1 MNETTPA
8 RETQESL
15 SLRAEAIIRCKIVEG
30 EFAFGM
36 RLSDRTLALTLDI
49 SRTPVR
55 EALAR
60 LANEGLVVIRPQSG
74 TFVMTPTPASIREIS
89 EMRGVLECGA
99 LRIAAA
105 KHPERLVAAVAVPLS
120 GGALAV
126 EEGELARATQMD
138 SAFHN
143 ALVAAAENQLLTSAY
158 RSIADRVEALRRRI
172 PNDMERMRRAVMQ
185 HRRII
190 DLAVTGRI
198 PQAEAELAG
207 HVQIVQ
213 SLAVDLMRTLEK
225 GAARRRHDAEVS

>member
-1 MNETTPA
+1 M
-8 RETQESL
+8 RESQESL
-15 SLRAEAIIRCKIVEG
+15 SLKAEAIIRRKIVEG

-36 RLSDRTLALTLDI
+36 RLSDRALAMILDI

-74 TFVMTPTPASIREIS
+74 TFVMMPTAASIREVS
-89 EMRGVLECGA
+89 EMRAVLECGA
-99 LRIAAA
+99 LRLAAA
-105 KHPERLVAAVAVPLS
+105 KHPDRLVAAVAVPLA

-126 EEGELARATQMD
+126 EDGELARAAEMD

-143 ALVAAAENQLLTSAY
+143 ALVAAADNPMLSNAY
-158 RSIADRVEALRRRI
+158 RGISDRVEALRHRI
-172 PNDMERMRRAVMQ
+172 PNDLERMQRAVTQ

-198 PQAEAELAG
+198 PHAEAELAG
-207 HVQIVQ
+207 HVQVVH
-213 SLAVDLMRTLEK
+213 SLAVELTRTLERAS
-225 GAARRRHDAEVS
+225 GRRRRDAPV